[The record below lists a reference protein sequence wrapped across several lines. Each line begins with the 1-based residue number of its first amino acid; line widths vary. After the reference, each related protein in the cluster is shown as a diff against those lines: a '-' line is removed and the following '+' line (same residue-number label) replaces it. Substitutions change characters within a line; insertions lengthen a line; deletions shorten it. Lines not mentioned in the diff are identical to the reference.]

1 MSEIHVADFSFKVV
15 RKSSNFFRSIWNPII
30 ERDNDNN
37 VYRDYSK
44 TKKYNYVNDF
54 VRKCSNIST
63 NLTSEQVVCIHEDNN
78 AKAKENNNVQ
88 RIGYENPDRTEVHHV
103 TSTIGS
109 NGFLSTDYSDMTP
122 TDELL
127 EKLQIPP
134 GERQNRLEVLKRQ
147 SEMFFRYLC
156 VQIGTSTIVKI
167 RRFIYNKL
175 MYKHFSHSQVIG
187 SKSEGL
193 DMSGSDTDLLLN
205 FDSIAYEKNDKHSFS
220 TGDLEY
226 DSQMD
231 NVPPGYVLLKFTGRE
246 TSMSSNQFH
255 ESTHYLRNKFG
266 YKESFTKER
275 HGPATMV
282 TICGEELDG
291 VVSVK
296 SESWPRVAREWIH
309 RKRCFGWPSGKMINA
324 IVQSGCHIVP
334 VGCSSD
340 HTNDKEWRLSF
351 CIAEKELVKT
361 FNHTQ
366 ILVYGLLKIILK
378 EVISC
383 HKNIETLICSYFL
396 KTVLFWAI
404 EESRRSFWVP
414 NNIVLCF
421 HLCFRRLIQFVVNEN
436 CPNYFVVRNNM
447 FEGRFTSHSKKEL
460 LGNLY
465 KLLSSGWL
473 WVLQSKSLYR
483 FLYFVQGSKSQLE
496 LLKSMAIENEKV
508 KSLNILTK
516 LVSEGRLILSSALMG
531 LDKTSKFKV
540 NKFLKVPILRKK
552 IVPMFCHFIDINQCN
567 WNNKDLYTLYKFKIN
582 LFTMDLSDNVVTG
595 KTLLAT
601 WLYNQGNYGDCL
613 KITDVAVN
621 NLDLRIIQNCDK
633 SQHCHNFK
641 QIMKCCRDI
650 SNLHYFC
657 SFDIPFPVKS
667 RMILKEIIQMF
678 RPNAIPLFQEYRL
691 AYIGFYP
698 EIYVYFLRSLCFH
711 RLGDQYNSDIEYRHM
726 MSVDFVCSDNR
737 KLGYR
742 LSQFMMKLYLN
753 VTRNDINMDLTNLS
767 TVAFSVLPHLQ
778 KLDFT
783 VSDFLILLKAYEN
796 IIKQGVHPDLASD
809 LSGVP
814 GHFWT
819 NINDI
824 MKYVSTI
831 IVSQC

>member
-1 MSEIHVADFSFKVV
+1 MS
-15 RKSSNFFRSIWNPII
+15 KSSSVGVISEVSVELKSLLAI
-30 ERDNDNN
+30 E
-37 VYRDYSK
+37 VS
-44 TKKYNYVNDF
+44 TCKKYNYVNDL
-54 VRKCSNIST
+54 VRTCSNKTS
-63 NLTSEQVVCIHEDNN
+63 NLTSEQVLCIHEDNN
-78 AKAKENNNVQ
+78 AKAKEINNSH
-88 RIGYENPDRTEVHHV
+88 RSGYETPVRTEVKQV
-103 TSTIGS
+103 TSLIGS
-109 NGFLSTDYSDMTP
+109 KGFISTAYSDMTP

-127 EKLQIPP
+127 DKLQIPP

-175 MYKHFSHSQVIG
+175 MYKHFSQSQVIG

-246 TSMSSNQFH
+246 TSYPSNQFH
-255 ESTHYLRNKFG
+255 EFTHYLRNKFG
-266 YKESFTKER
+266 YKEAFTKER

-309 RKRCFGWPSGKMINA
+309 RKRCFGWPSGEMINA
-324 IVQSGCHIVP
+324 IVQSG
-334 VGCSSD
+334 
-340 HTNDKEWRLSF
+340 
-351 CIAEKELVKT
+351 
-361 FNHTQ
+361 
-366 ILVYGLLKIILK
+366 
-378 EVISC
+378 
-383 HKNIETLICSYFL
+383 
-396 KTVLFWAI
+396 
-404 EESRRSFWVP
+404 
-414 NNIVLCF
+414 
-421 HLCFRRLIQFVVNEN
+421 RLIQFVVNEN

-447 FEGRFTSHSKKEL
+447 FEGRFTSDSKKEL

-473 WVLQSKSLYR
+473 WILQSKSLNR
-483 FLYFVQGSKSQLE
+483 FLNFVQDTKSQLE

-516 LVSEGRLILSSALMG
+516 LVAEGGLILSSALMG
-531 LDKTSKFKV
+531 LDKTSKCKV

-698 EIYVYFLRSLCFH
+698 DIYVYFLRSLCFY

-726 MSVDFVCSDNR
+726 MSVDFVCSDNW
-737 KLGYR
+737 KLRYR
-742 LSQFMMKLYLN
+742 LSQFIMKLYLN

-767 TVAFSVLPHLQ
+767 TVACSVWPHLR

-783 VSDFLILLKAYEN
+783 VSDFFILLKAYEN
-796 IIKQGVHPDLASD
+796 IIKQGVHPDLVSD

-824 MKYVSTI
+824 MKYLSTI